1 MATPNRFDPPRV
13 DVLARAR
20 AAAAMSSAPTA
31 TPRHAAPPDPGEV
44 LAEMPRG
51 EREVLRVA
59 LREFEGKP
67 FVTIAVWEK
76 GTGGA
81 FWPARG
87 KAVTVRVR
95 ELGAVLEALVVAA
108 ERLAAG
114 GAP

>member
-1 MATPNRFDPPRV
+1 MGTPDL
-13 DVLARAR
+13 LARAR
-20 AAAAMSSAPTA
+20 AAASNAPPRS
-31 TPRHAAPPDPGEV
+31 TPLHAAPPDPGEI
-44 LAEMPRG
+44 LAEVPRG
-51 EREVLRVA
+51 ERVALRVA

-95 ELGAVLEALVVAA
+95 ELGAVLEALVSAA